1 MDIKPIEIKKISKEK
16 FNAYALFT
24 RQPEIVQTYEEIEYY
39 SNKDET
45 ILGVLVLDNIDL
57 DFSAVLLCPDEIGRY
72 RAFDLQTDFNMLG
85 HAREWLKRKMI
96 WHTSIGVK
104 SFEQGDG
111 GKGIDLFKSVVSKE
125 KEHPY
130 FTILNSDDA
139 FKPAKKLISL
149 MMPHFNDVDGNFV
162 QQFQSTG
169 FDARVWELFL
179 FVYLTE
185 EEFLLKRK
193 YDRPDYIVRKGD
205 KEVAIEAVIVGR
217 EKDNKPKVIDF
228 KREIRPKS
236 QKELEEILK
245 NEMPIRFGSPLFSKL
260 QKKYWNL
267 SHVQGKPLIFAIAD
281 FHDDMSMT
289 WSFPALISYL
299 YGHKY
304 NHHYNEKGELIIEP
318 KKIDKHTLGEK
329 EIPSGFFFQ
338 PEVENVSGILFST
351 SGTISKFNRLG
362 RQAGFGDNNIKQ
374 FRMGMKHNHNRNAD
388 TPDWFS
394 YEVNEDCRELWC
406 EGVSIFHNPNA
417 IIPIDKS
424 LFPSIAHHEFKN
436 GQIVS
441 LLPDFYPYTSYTF
454 NVKPTKE

>member
-1 MDIKPIEIKKISKEK
+1 MDIKPIKIKKISKEK

-24 RQPEIVQTYEEIEYY
+24 RQQEMVQTYEEIEYY

-45 ILGVLVLDNIDL
+45 ILGILVMDNIDL
-57 DFSAVLLCPDEIGRY
+57 DFSAALLCPDEIGRY
-72 RAFDLQTDFNMLG
+72 RAFDLQTDFKMLG

-104 SFEQGDG
+104 SFKQGDG
-111 GKGIDLFKSVVSKE
+111 GKGIDLFKSIVPKE

-130 FTILNSDDA
+130 FTILNSDDS

-169 FDARVWELFL
+169 FDSRVWELFL
-179 FVYLTE
+179 FAYLTE
-185 EEFLLKRK
+185 EGFLLKRK
-193 YDRPDYIVRKGD
+193 YNRPDYIVRKGD

-217 EKDNKPKVIDF
+217 KNDNKPKF
-228 KREIRPKS
+228 TNFEREIRPKS
-236 QKELEEILK
+236 QSELEEILK
-245 NEMPIRFGSPLFSKL
+245 NEMPIRFGSSLFSKL

-267 SHVQGKPLIFAIAD
+267 SHVHGKPMIFAIAD

-299 YGHKY
+299 YGYKY

-338 PEVENVSGILFST
+338 PEVENVSGVLFST

-374 FRMGMKHNHNRNAD
+374 FRMGVKHNHNRYAD
-388 TPDWFS
+388 KPDWFS

-417 IIPIDKS
+417 ILPIDKY
-424 LFPSIAHHEFKN
+424 LFPFIAHHEFKN

-441 LLPDFYPYTSYTF
+441 LLPDFYPYTSYTI
-454 NVKPTKE
+454 NVKPSKE